1 MVLNARAKVCVG
13 YDRRFLSTE
22 GARRAAEGLAGCIF
36 RPMAVNRF
44 SPARVYLFC
53 GRCTLFF

>member
-1 MVLNARAKVCVG
+1 MPGAKGCVG

-22 GARRAAEGLAGCIF
+22 GAHRAAEVLAGCSF

-53 GRCTLFF
+53 CRCTI

>member
-1 MVLNARAKVCVG
+1 MPGAKVCVG

-22 GARRAAEGLAGCIF
+22 GARRAAEVLAGCIF
-36 RPMAVNRF
+36 RPMAVNRS

>member
-1 MVLNARAKVCVG
+1 MPGAKVWVG
-13 YDRRFLSTE
+13 YDRRFLSKE
-22 GARRAAEGLAGCIF
+22 GAHRAAEVLAGCIF
-36 RPMAVNRF
+36 RPMAVNRS